1 MSGSLNP
8 QQDLDLVR
16 AIPKGP
22 VFGWASMRSGA
33 SSGFVG
39 VQDLPHQA
47 FTTSGR
53 AALYHAL
60 RQAGLPANS
69 RVLVPTYHC
78 PTMIAPVLLA
88 GHQPSYFG
96 IRPDGLPDLL
106 RIEESEAG
114 AARAMI
120 VSHYFGLTQ
129 SLREVRAWCDARG
142 IVLIEDCAHSYFGQ
156 AGDRPVGAWGDYA
169 TTSLSKFFPLPE
181 AGLLASAHRPLAP
194 MQLRHQGAWPEL
206 KGCVDVLETGVRFRR
221 LAGLNGLLGA
231 CFRIK
236 DRLRSSQS
244 RPDAAPAVGQFT
256 AEQLM
261 RGSDMA
267 RIDARPLL
275 VSRALYA
282 CVRPGRV
289 VALRRRNY
297 DLYAAALGRLP
308 GMEHLAALP
317 RNPAAPYVY
326 PIWVD
331 DADRVYHGLRA
342 LGVPVFRWDRIWPGT
357 PRRTDDAG
365 SLWSHHLLQLLCH
378 QDLEVEDIE
387 YSIRCLHEMLASTAS
402 TLEPASAEPLCE
414 K

>member
-1 MSGSLNP
+1 MSGLLTPRSELT
-8 QQDLDLVR
+8 R

-22 VFGWASMRSGA
+22 VFGWASLRSGA
-33 SSGFVG
+33 STPVVG
-39 VQDLPHQA
+39 VRDLPYKT

-60 RQAGLPANS
+60 LQSALPPNS
-69 RVLVPTYHC
+69 AVLVPTYHC

-88 GHQPSYFG
+88 GHRPSYFG
-96 IRPDGLPDLL
+96 IGPDGLPDLA
-106 RIEESEAG
+106 RIEASQAD

-129 SLREVRAWCDARG
+129 SLRDVRRWCDAHN

-156 AGDRPVGAWGDYA
+156 AGERVVGAWGDYA

-181 AGLLASAHRPLAP
+181 AGLLASAHRPLAALD
-194 MQLRHQGAWPEL
+194 LRSQGLTAEL
-206 KGCVDVLETGVRFRR
+206 KGCVDVLETGVRFHR
-221 LAGLNGLLGA
+221 LAGLNSILGA
-231 CFRIK
+231 CFRFK
-236 DRLRSSQS
+236 ARLRSRNNAGKDVIASDNS
-244 RPDAAPAVGQFT
+244 FD

-261 RGSDMA
+261 RGCDMA
-267 RIDARPLL
+267 RIDARTLL
-275 VSRALYA
+275 ASRALYA
-282 CVRPGRV
+282 SVRPSRV

-297 DLYAAALGRLP
+297 DLYSAALGRLP
-308 GMEHLAALP
+308 GMEQLAGLP

-326 PIWVD
+326 PVWVE

-357 PRRTDDAG
+357 PRQAGDAG
-365 SLWSHHLLQLLCH
+365 SSWSHHLLQMLCH

-387 YSIRCLHEMLASTAS
+387 YSIHCLQRMIGS
-402 TLEPASAEPLCE
+402 TLKAASPASPETQTE